1 MATIFVFPVLMRVR
15 WLRPT
20 SLFIFSLAVGPA
32 AALGQVASLTSA
44 NSGALKPEPKKV
56 WTEDELAGLMKPWD
70 LYRIEQVKKS
80 ALAAA
85 APVTQATPA
94 SSSTATLQTMDTRE
108 FNHFL
113 KVLDSDTTGWR
124 GRLKNIDIAD
134 LGMEY
139 QEQDEVA
146 RRYDFCQETLDR
158 IQDEIAQL
166 SKNQTLK
173 LDLLLLIDLNALAR
187 SFDGLSVD
195 LASPLTAP
203 AKIAEHASIGWAQ
216 EVLDIDQELAR
227 LITEFQYHTLAFAG
241 VLETALD
248 KAHQEADQPK

>member
-1 MATIFVFPVLMRVR
+1 MATIFVFPALMRVR

-20 SLFIFSLAVGPA
+20 SLFIFSLALGPA
-32 AALGQVASLTSA
+32 AALGQVSSFTSA
-44 NSGALKPEPKKV
+44 NLEALKPEPKKV
-56 WTEDELAGLMKPWD
+56 WTEDDLAGLMKPWD
-70 LYRIEQVKKS
+70 LYRIEQEKKS

-85 APVTQATPA
+85 APVKQAAPA
-94 SSSTATLQTMDTRE
+94 NSITAMPQAMDARE

-113 KVLDSDTTGWR
+113 KVLDSNAMRWR

-139 QEQDEVA
+139 QEQDEVV

-166 SKNQTLK
+166 SQNQTLK
-173 LDLLLLIDLNALAR
+173 LDLLLLIHLNALAR
-187 SFDGLSVD
+187 GLDGLSVD

-203 AKIAEHASIGWAQ
+203 AKSAEHASIGWAQ

-248 KAHQEADQPK
+248 KTHQEADQPK

>member
-1 MATIFVFPVLMRVR
+1 MAAVFVFPVLMRVR

-70 LYRIEQVKKS
+70 LYQIEQVKKS
-80 ALAAA
+80 ALAAT
-85 APVTQATPA
+85 APVTQAAPA
-94 SSSTATLQTMDTRE
+94 SSSTATLQAMDTRE
-108 FNHFL
+108 FDHFL
-113 KVLDSDTTGWR
+113 KVLDSDTMGWR

-139 QEQDEVA
+139 QEQNEVA
-146 RRYDFCQETLDR
+146 RRYDFCQEILDR

-187 SFDGLSVD
+187 SLDGLSVD

-203 AKIAEHASIGWAQ
+203 AKSAEHASIGWAQ

>member
-1 MATIFVFPVLMRVR
+1 MATIFVFPALMRVR

-20 SLFIFSLAVGPA
+20 SLFIFSLAFGPA

-44 NSGALKPEPKKV
+44 NSEAPKPKPRKV
-56 WTEDELAGLMKPWD
+56 WTEDDLPGLMKPWE
-70 LYRIEQVKKS
+70 LYRIEQEKKS

-85 APVTQATPA
+85 APMTQAAPA
-94 SSSTATLQTMDTRE
+94 SSSTATPQAMDMRE

-113 KVLDSDTTGWR
+113 KVLDSDAMGWH
-124 GRLKNIDIAD
+124 GRLKSIDIAD

-146 RRYDFCQETLDR
+146 RRYNFCQETLDR

-166 SKNQTLK
+166 SQNQTLK

-187 SFDGLSVD
+187 SLDGLSVD
-195 LASPLTAP
+195 LASPLTAL
-203 AKIAEHASIGWAQ
+203 AKSAEHASIGWAQ

-227 LITEFQYHTLAFAG
+227 LITEFQYQTLAFAG